1 VQSLNPCLYREAEDM
16 ELRIDEA
23 QGDMDA
29 ADLYEDLREEDMLE
43 ILGLMSHP
51 RDAVYM
57 SYATSS
63 KCYSVRDEMNNLY
76 CSFGVAPINGTNI
89 GSAWLL
95 GTRRLP
101 NIKKFFL
108 KHSAEKVEDLL
119 NGFDYLT
126 NFVMRSNKLSIRW
139 LEWLGAEFNDCQ
151 FENYLSFILE
161 RK

>member
-1 VQSLNPCLYREAEDM
+1 M

-23 QGDMDA
+23 QLDMDA
-29 ADLYEDLREEDMLE
+29 PDLYEDLREEDMLE
-43 ILGLMSHP
+43 ILGLMHHP

-57 SYATSS
+57 SYHTSS
-63 KCYSVRDEMNNLY
+63 KCYSVKDEWNNLY
-76 CSFGVAPINGTNI
+76 CSFGVAPIKGSNI

-101 NIKKFFL
+101 QIKKFFL
-108 KHSAEKVEDLL
+108 KHSKERMLGLMD
-119 NGFDYLT
+119 GFDYLT
-126 NFVMRSNKLSIRW
+126 NFVMRSNTLSMRW

-151 FENYLSFILE
+151 YENYLSFILE

>member
-1 VQSLNPCLYREAEDM
+1 M

-23 QGDMDA
+23 QEDMDA

-43 ILGLMSHP
+43 ILGLMHHP

-57 SYATSS
+57 SFATSS

-119 NGFDYLT
+119 QGFDYLT

-151 FENYLSFILE
+151 YENYLSFILE

>member
-1 VQSLNPCLYREAEDM
+1 M

-29 ADLYEDLREEDMLE
+29 VDLYEDLREEDMLE
-43 ILGLMSHP
+43 ILGLMHHP

-57 SYATSS
+57 SYATST
-63 KCYSVRDEMNNLY
+63 KCYSVKDEMNNLY

-101 NIKKFFL
+101 QIKKFFL
-108 KHSAEKVEDLL
+108 QNSKEKVADLL
-119 NGFDYLT
+119 DGFDYLT
-126 NFVMRSNKLSIRW
+126 NFVMRTNKLSIRW

>member
-1 VQSLNPCLYREAEDM
+1 M

-29 ADLYEDLREEDMLE
+29 VDLYEDLREEDMLE

-57 SYATSS
+57 SYATST
-63 KCYSVRDEMNNLY
+63 KCYSVKDEMNNLY
-76 CSFGVAPINGTNI
+76 CSFGVAPIKGTNI

-119 NGFDYLT
+119 DGFDYLT
-126 NFVMRSNKLSIRW
+126 NFVMRTNKLSIRW

-151 FENYLSFILE
+151 YENYLSFILE

>member
-1 VQSLNPCLYREAEDM
+1 M
-16 ELRIDEA
+16 ELRIDDA
-23 QGDMDA
+23 QLDMDA
-29 ADLYEDLREEDMLE
+29 ANLYEDLREDDMLE
-43 ILGLMSHP
+43 ILGLNHHP

-57 SYATSS
+57 SYSCSS
-63 KCYSVRDEMNNLY
+63 KCYSVKDEMNNLY
-76 CSFGVAPINGTNI
+76 CSFGVAPIKGTNI

-119 NGFDYLT
+119 DGFDYLT

-151 FENYLSFILE
+151 YENYLSFILE

>member
-1 VQSLNPCLYREAEDM
+1 M

-29 ADLYEDLREEDMLE
+29 VDLYEDLREEDMLE
-43 ILGLMSHP
+43 ILGLMHHP

-63 KCYSVRDEMNNLY
+63 KCYSVRDEWNNLY

-101 NIKKFFL
+101 QIKKFFL
-108 KHSAEKVEDLL
+108 QNSKEKVADLL
-119 NGFDYLT
+119 DGFDYLT
-126 NFVMRSNKLSIRW
+126 NFVMRTNKLSIRW

-151 FENYLSFILE
+151 YENYLSFILE

>member
-1 VQSLNPCLYREAEDM
+1 M

>member
-1 VQSLNPCLYREAEDM
+1 M

-43 ILGLMSHP
+43 ILGLMHHP

-57 SYATSS
+57 SYASSS
-63 KCYSVRDEMNNLY
+63 KCYSVKDEWNNLY
-76 CSFGVAPINGTNI
+76 CSFGVTPIKDTNI

-101 NIKKFFL
+101 SIKKFFL
-108 KHSAEKVEDLL
+108 QNSKDRMQELL
-119 NGFDYLT
+119 VGFDYLT
-126 NFVMRSNKLSIRW
+126 NFVMRSNTLSIRW

-151 FENYLSFILE
+151 YENYLSFILE